1 MERRTFAFLLLLMMV
16 LAICV
21 GCGNKVQEQVA
32 TQTSEEIVESV
43 IEEKTEEIIESNE
56 EVVENAF
63 EAIEGIAD
71 IEVDKDL
78 FDVTIT
84 IPKDY
89 IGELTQAELDDTSEE
104 KGYKSATLNS
114 DGSATFVMTKDQHKE
129 LLKGVAETI
138 DEALADMVGSD
149 DFPNITSVK
158 ANDDYTNFTVTTTS
172 TELSLAESFSV
183 IAYYTYGGMYAIYA
197 GNSVDNI
204 HVDFV
209 NADTGNIIESGDSK
223 DLADE

>member
-1 MERRTFAFLLLLMMV
+1 MKRKTFAFLLLLMMV

-32 TQTSEEIVESV
+32 TQTNEEIVESV

-71 IEVDKDL
+71 IEVDKAL

-89 IGELTQAELDDTSEE
+89 IGEVTQEELDDTSEE
-104 KGYKSATLNS
+104 KGYKSATLNG
-114 DGSATFVMTKDQHKE
+114 DGSVTFVMTKDQHKE

-138 DEALADMVGSD
+138 DEALADMVGSE

-158 ANDDYTNFTVTTTS
+158 ANDDYTSFTVTTTS
-172 TELSLAESFSV
+172 TELSFAESFSV

>member
-1 MERRTFAFLLLLMMV
+1 MKRKIFAFLLLLMLLV
-16 LAICV
+16 VCA
-21 GCGNKVQEQVA
+21 GCENKVQKLEE
-32 TQTSEEIVESV
+32 TKTNEEIVESV

-71 IEVDKDL
+71 IEVDKAL

-89 IGELTQAELDDTSEE
+89 IGEVTQEELDDTSEE

-114 DGSATFVMTKDQHKE
+114 DGSVTFVMTKDQHKE

-138 DEALADMVGSD
+138 DEALADMVGSE